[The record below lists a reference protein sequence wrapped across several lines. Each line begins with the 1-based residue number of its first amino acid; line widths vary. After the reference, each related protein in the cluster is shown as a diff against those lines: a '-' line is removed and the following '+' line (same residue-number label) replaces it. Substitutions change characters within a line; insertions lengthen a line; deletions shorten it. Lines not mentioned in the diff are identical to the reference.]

1 MDGNTVAGVKGTELI
16 NEDGSI
22 NFDVKAGTHGKP
34 SAVFAEGAEDNYKLE
49 IKANGYPDVEATDV
63 GKDYGPDVEIEAR
76 AEVDDFEYTAKVK
89 VTVNSRGEIGHAD
102 IFLDRYAYTPS
113 II

>member
-63 GKDYGPDVEIEAR
+63 GKDYGPDVEIEAS
-76 AEVDDFEYTAKVK
+76 AEVACGASFPTKRWAKVSLPLALPK
-89 VTVNSRGEIGHAD
+89 R
-102 IFLDRYAYTPS
+102 
-113 II
+113 

>member
-63 GKDYGPDVEIEAR
+63 AFCNAVL
-76 AEVDDFEYTAKVK
+76 
-89 VTVNSRGEIGHAD
+89 VTFTG
-102 IFLDRYAYTPS
+102 S
-113 II
+113 IIPASIIFTYSSL